1 MRLKLLLL
9 FLIFTSC
16 KQKSIE
22 SKKDTNDLSLL
33 ESKKESIDCKCY
45 DDSNKKPIKSISFS
59 DANSISIC
67 GYEENN
73 EYSEF
78 SIFDCKTQKV
88 ISSYDATQTCR
99 VNFENDKLY
108 IIELSKLPTNDNWD
122 WIDVEI
128 TEEII
133 STQYNKVVSLGSK
146 PLNIQVS
153 ISEKTQTDFLN
164 LLETENYKKLEI
176 DEIIGRLEVLAIIG
190 NERAIKKLYSLESDT
205 NYLLDGAFA
214 EQYKEAIAIIEW
226 RKNFKK

>member
-9 FLIFTSC
+9 FLIFTAC

-33 ESKKESIDCKCY
+33 ESKKESIYCKCY
-45 DDSNKKPIKSISFS
+45 DDSNAKPIKIVSFS

-78 SIFDCKTQKV
+78 SIFDCKTEKL
-88 ISSYDATQTCR
+88 ISSYDATQTCKL
-99 VNFENDKLY
+99 NFENDKLHV
-108 IIELSKLPTNDNWD
+108 IELSKLPTNDNWE
-122 WIDVEI
+122 WNDVEVA
-128 TEEII
+128 EEIVT
-133 STQYNKVVSLGSK
+133 TQNNLVVSLGTK
-146 PLNIQVS
+146 PLKILVT

-164 LLETENYKKLEI
+164 LLETENYKKLEV
-176 DEIIGRLEVLAIIG
+176 DEIVGRLEVLAIIG
-190 NERAIKKLYSLESDT
+190 NEKAIKKLYSLENDKK
-205 NYLLDGAFA
+205 YILDGAFA

-226 RKNFKK
+226 RKNF